1 MLPRPTAAS
10 VQSAHMVVPDHSC
23 RPALESHPISCR
35 SRLVPIHQIPQS
47 RRGFLKTTA
56 IGGGTALLM
65 SATQTVSAASDQAT
79 VLALLSDTH
88 IPSSPDLTARGTN
101 MTENL
106 QQVISEVLTRK
117 TRPSD
122 LIVNGDCAYLKG
134 LPGDYQNF
142 VRCLAPAEQAG
153 IALHLTMGNH
163 DDRQPLYAAL
173 SGQRPTATAVMS
185 KHVSVL
191 ETPHANLFLLD
202 SLFRVNVVTGELGD
216 AQIDWLAEQLDARS
230 NKPAIVMTH
239 HTPQF
244 TAPKEGKPWNGIS
257 DTEKLLKV
265 LDSRKHV
272 KAYLYGHSHHW
283 SHSQRG
289 HFHMINLP
297 PVAYLFNKTSPN
309 GWVEAV
315 LTDDAMRLQLQT
327 LDPKHPLAGETIKV
341 SFTS

>member
-1 MLPRPTAAS
+1 M
-10 VQSAHMVVPDHSC
+10 
-23 RPALESHPISCR
+23 
-35 SRLVPIHQIPQS
+35 PIHQIPQS

-65 SATQTVSAASDQAT
+65 SATQTASAASDNAT
-79 VLALLSDTH
+79 VFALLSDTH
-88 IPSSPDLTARGTN
+88 IPSSPDRTSRGAN

-106 QQVISEVLTRK
+106 QQVIGEVLARK
-117 TRPSD
+117 TPPSD
-122 LIVNGDCAYLKG
+122 LIVNGDCAHLKG

-142 VRCLAPAEQAG
+142 VRCLGPAQQAG

-163 DDRQPLYAAL
+163 DDRQPLYDAL
-173 SGQRPTATAVMS
+173 SDQRPTATPVMS
-185 KHVSVL
+185 KHVSII
-191 ETPHANLFLLD
+191 ETPHANWFLLD
-202 SLFRVNVVTGELGD
+202 SLFRVNVVTGELGE

-244 TAPKEGKPWNGIS
+244 TAPQEDKPWNGIS
-257 DTEKLLKV
+257 DTERLFEV
-265 LDSRKHV
+265 LDSRKQV

-297 PVAYLFNKTSPN
+297 PVAYLFNKKDPN

-315 LTDDAMRLQLQT
+315 LTDNAMRLELRT
-327 LDPKHPLAGETIKV
+327 LNPQHPLAGETIEV
-341 SFTS
+341 SWAS